1 MKKVALIVLGI
12 VIAFELLNATDSNFS
27 YTNFYVALLGIPLV
41 NIIINAITS
50 SSSSSKNE

>member
-27 YTNFYVALLGIPLV
+27 HTNFYVALLGIPLV

-50 SSSSSKNE
+50 LSSSKNE